1 MGWNREKKQP
11 FTELR
16 ETERGAGLGINNSSV
31 LDVLILRMLK
41 EYPNEMSIRQADIE
55 SLYVRGNI
63 RNKYR
68 KPWKSYTIKKLKDF
82 QCDEL
87 NEWTS

>member
-68 KPWKSYTIKKLKDF
+68 YITKEKQRLIV
-82 QCDEL
+82 
-87 NEWTS
+87 

>member
-55 SLYVRGNI
+55 SLYVEETSEINTESLGSRI
-63 RNKYR
+63 L
-68 KPWKSYTIKKLKDF
+68 LK
-82 QCDEL
+82 
-87 NEWTS
+87 N

>member
-55 SLYVRGNI
+55 SLYVEDTSEINTESLGSHI
-63 RNKYR
+63 L
-68 KPWKSYTIKKLKDF
+68 LK
-82 QCDEL
+82 
-87 NEWTS
+87 N

>member
-41 EYPNEMSIRQADIE
+41 EYPNEMSIR
-55 SLYVRGNI
+55 
-63 RNKYR
+63 
-68 KPWKSYTIKKLKDF
+68 
-82 QCDEL
+82 
-87 NEWTS
+87 

>member
-31 LDVLILRMLK
+31 LNVLILRMLK

-55 SLYVRGNI
+55 SLYVEDTSEINTESLGSHI
-63 RNKYR
+63 L
-68 KPWKSYTIKKLKDF
+68 LK
-82 QCDEL
+82 
-87 NEWTS
+87 N

>member
-16 ETERGAGLGINNSSV
+16 ETEKGAGLGINNSSV

-41 EYPNEMSIRQADIE
+41 EYPNEIE
-55 SLYVRGNI
+55 LVTLGPLTNI
-63 RNKYR
+63 ALAIT
-68 KPWKSYTIKKLKDF
+68 KSPEIASKIDNY
-82 QCDEL
+82 L
-87 NEWTS
+87 N

>member
-11 FTELR
+11 FTELM

-55 SLYVRGNI
+55 SLYVEETSEINTESLGSHI
-63 RNKYR
+63 L
-68 KPWKSYTIKKLKDF
+68 LK
-82 QCDEL
+82 
-87 NEWTS
+87 N

>member
-1 MGWNREKKQP
+1 MGWNREKKQL

-16 ETERGAGLGINNSSV
+16 ETERGAGFGINSSSV
-31 LDVLILRMLK
+31 LDVLILRMLI

-63 RNKYR
+63 
-68 KPWKSYTIKKLKDF
+68 
-82 QCDEL
+82 
-87 NEWTS
+87 